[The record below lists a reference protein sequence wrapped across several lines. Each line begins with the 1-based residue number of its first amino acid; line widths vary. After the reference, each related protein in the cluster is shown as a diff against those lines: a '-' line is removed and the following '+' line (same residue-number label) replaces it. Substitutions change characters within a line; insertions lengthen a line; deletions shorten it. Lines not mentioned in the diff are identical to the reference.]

1 MPDGMNEHR
10 ESVIVIGVDLTVC
23 ILGRI
28 RVQGLAG
35 EGTYLGVLRWT
46 KIYLGR
52 DGDDS
57 FRYTGVRPS
66 KPENLSK
73 MGTLMDDD
81 GVERYLVC
89 LGSVVCT
96 TSVHRSLS
104 SKGFARVS
112 SIASGA
118 ENVLRREHSRK
129 QAYLLKRPCGCANL
143 HA

>member
-1 MPDGMNEHR
+1 MLDTQHMPDGMNEHR

-35 EGTYLGVLRWT
+35 EGTYLGMLRWT

-81 GVERYLVC
+81 GVERYLCV
-89 LGSVVCT
+89 SDRRYAQPPFT
-96 TSVHRSLS
+96 VHCHR
-104 SKGFARVS
+104 R
-112 SIASGA
+112 
-118 ENVLRREHSRK
+118 VLRE
-129 QAYLLKRPCGCANL
+129 YRPSPVAQRTSL
-143 HA
+143 